1 MRNTIIANI
10 TTNCCAVINCGVVV
24 AGGMMDVVRP
34 VRSLMLRHLRALSKR
49 QRHSSTP
56 KRFQAGP
63 WRATTAAALPSYL
76 GSSQRP
82 SSVALAYP
90 SGTF

>member
-10 TTNCCAVINCGVVV
+10 TTVCCAGIKCGVVV

-34 VRSLMLRHLRALSKR
+34 VRSLMLRHLRAMSKR
-49 QRHSSTP
+49 QRHFSTS
-56 KRFQAGP
+56 KRSQAGP
-63 WRATTAAALPSYL
+63 WRATPAAALPCYL
-76 GSSQRP
+76 GSLRRP
-82 SSVALAYP
+82 SGVALAYP